1 MKNKVYCVP
10 IWEATWTFQD
20 KKGYSYNIDT
30 IVKDIMKKR
39 LLTMKS

>member
-20 KKGYSYNIDT
+20 KKVYFTLKTGFS
-30 IVKDIMKKR
+30 
-39 LLTMKS
+39 